1 MEEMAVLDV
10 AEERRRR
17 RRAGAP
23 RLSEAGREI
32 LARMTTGD
40 LADEFQAALDA
51 DVEADP
57 ILGGHHDDAA

>member
-1 MEEMAVLDV
+1 MEEMAVVDV
-10 AEERRRR
+10 SEERRRR
-17 RRAGAP
+17 RRGGDP
-23 RLSEAGREI
+23 RLSTEGKEI
-32 LARMTTGD
+32 LARITIGD